1 MEHWRKSF
9 NPNYIGAYAFQPGE
23 EKVVTIKT
31 TDNEEVTNQDGKK
44 EQCLVAHFKEAEKPL
59 ILNVTN
65 CKKNVFSMEELAA
78 ANNADIEQ
86 YQKEY
91 NAARE
96 EAENLKKQYFKK
108 MIEAGKIIEASNH
121 RRLEYMKLAGIKNLY
136 LSKVENRGFKYVRS
150 SFRGQFTPDE
160 QNEIQQI
167 DPNGILY
174 INAMRS

>member
-65 CKKNVFSMEELAA
+65 CKA
-78 ANNADIEQ
+78 IE
-86 YQKEY
+86 
-91 NAARE
+91 
-96 EAENLKKQYFKK
+96 
-108 MIEAGKIIEASNH
+108 
-121 RRLEYMKLAGIKNLY
+121 KLAG
-136 LSKVENRGFKYVRS
+136 
-150 SFRGQFTPDE
+150 TPDRLQWPGTGLILCVQKVKAFGE
-160 QNEIQQI
+160 LVEAVRIRPVKPFICADCGGIITGLNGKSHQEIKEYTAKNYGRQLC
-167 DPNGILY
+167 PKC
-174 INAMRS
+174 ATAAAASKKE